1 MLNAGER
8 LTSSFKRKIMKL
20 LRVLEFALNR
30 PLKGADDSYEG
41 FNLLGGV
48 ICSCLRFPEP

>member
-1 MLNAGER
+1 
-8 LTSSFKRKIMKL
+8 MKL

-30 PLKGADDSYEG
+30 PPKGADDSYEG
-41 FNLLGGV
+41 FDLLGGV